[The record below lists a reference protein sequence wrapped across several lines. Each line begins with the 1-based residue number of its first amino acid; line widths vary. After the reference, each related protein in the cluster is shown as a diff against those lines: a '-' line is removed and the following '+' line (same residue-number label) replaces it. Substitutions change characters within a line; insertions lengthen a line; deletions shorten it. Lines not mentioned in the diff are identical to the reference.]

1 MWIIHTVTTAS
12 HIKQTM
18 RIKTLLI
25 VCMGAAMVTGCATES
40 TTQSGAVGADRKQFM
55 IVSEEDAQ
63 RAGSAQ
69 YAQLKQQFAARG
81 ALNSDKK
88 QYDRLVAIA
97 NNIIPQT
104 AVFRSDAL
112 SWKWEISLFN
122 SDEINAFCMPGG
134 KIGVYSGLI
143 NKLKLTDDEIAVVM
157 GHEIAHAL
165 REHSREQMS
174 QALGQQAIFAGLSIF
189 TGMNAT
195 QLNVL
200 QQAAE
205 VGLTLPHSRK
215 DEREADRIGLE
226 LAARA
231 GFNPRAGISVWKKM
245 LAADGSGPPQLLS
258 THPAPESRIQDM
270 EALMPIVMPLYE
282 DTIKN
287 KGRRNNR

>member
-1 MWIIHTVTTAS
+1 MTTAS
-12 HIKQTM
+12 HIKRIK

-25 VCMGAAMVTGCATES
+25 VCMGAAMMTGCAMES
-40 TTQSGAVGADRKQFM
+40 TTQSGVVGADRKQFM

-69 YAQLKQQFAARG
+69 YAQLKQQATARG

-112 SWKWEISLFN
+112 SWKWEVSLFN

-134 KIGVYSGLI
+134 KIGFYSGLI

-200 QQAAE
+200 QQAADI
-205 VGLTLPHSRK
+205 GLTLPHSRK

-245 LAADGSGPPQLLS
+245 QAADGSGPPQFLS
-258 THPAPESRIQDM
+258 THPAPESRIRDI

-282 DTIKN
+282 DSIQN

>member
-1 MWIIHTVTTAS
+1 MH
-12 HIKQTM
+12 
-18 RIKTLLI
+18 IKTLLI
-25 VCMGAAMVTGCATES
+25 ACMGAAMMTGCAIES

-69 YAQLKQQFAARG
+69 YAQLKQQATARG

-200 QQAAE
+200 QQASE

-245 LAADGSGPPQLLS
+245 LAADGSGPPQFLS
-258 THPAPESRIQDM
+258 THPAPESRIQDI

-282 DTIKN
+282 DAIKN
-287 KGRRNNR
+287 KGHRNNR

>member
-1 MWIIHTVTTAS
+1 
-12 HIKQTM
+12 
-18 RIKTLLI
+18 
-25 VCMGAAMVTGCATES
+25 
-40 TTQSGAVGADRKQFM
+40 
-55 IVSEEDAQ
+55 
-63 RAGSAQ
+63 
-69 YAQLKQQFAARG
+69 
-81 ALNSDKK
+81 
-88 QYDRLVAIA
+88 
-97 NNIIPQT
+97 
-104 AVFRSDAL
+104 
-112 SWKWEISLFN
+112 
-122 SDEINAFCMPGG
+122 MPGG
-134 KIGVYSGLI
+134 KIGFYSGLI

-174 QALGQQAIFAGLSIF
+174 QALGQQAIFAGLSIL

-195 QLNVL
+195 QLDVL
-200 QQAAE
+200 QQAAT

-245 LAADGSGPPQLLS
+245 QAADGAGPPQFLS

-270 EALMPIVMPLYE
+270 EALMPIVMSLYE